1 MWPMYKN
8 KNTGTENGMRG
19 TRGTPN
25 IPGNVARHSG
35 ECRQTFQG
43 MSPNIPGNVRKL
55 PGECRQLFRGTFFK
69 HSSCSE

>member
-19 TRGTPN
+19 TRGTLN

-43 MSPNIPGNVRKL
+43 MSPNIPGNVRKHSGGMSPTI
-55 PGECRQLFRGTFFK
+55 PGNILQTFFML
-69 HSSCSE
+69 

>member
-43 MSPNIPGNVRKL
+43 MSPNIPGNVRKHSGGMSPTI
-55 PGECRQLFRGTFFK
+55 PGNILQTFFML
-69 HSSCSE
+69 